1 ERGVRDWA
9 EKLAQR
15 EAIVQETEERLRR
28 EREELDSRILAPARS
43 PDPGGERDETGAT
56 LEAGMSG
63 ILARLETI
71 ERRLARQETVAASNG
86 NLDVTLKDERL
97 ASTERLERIAKRL
110 ADELDLDGRDLLAER
125 ESLLELE
132 EDMQSREEAMRAELD
147 QVIGSGLLSSDVRTA
162 DEVKRVEPSPTDV
175 KDLERKGAEPAP
187 PKQIAAEPD
196 LRPPLT
202 ATPAGKN
209 TSGRDSGK
217 AIEGTL
223 TNLVTK
229 GVAVEHISEVLQAA
243 KKAVRSARDVTE
255 VREILER
262 ARASFDAGQYEE
274 AMRQ

>member
-1 ERGVRDWA
+1 MTTVLKSGKSRRP
-9 EKLAQR
+9 
-15 EAIVQETEERLRR
+15 EAP
-28 EREELDSRILAPARS
+28 PAVS
-43 PDPGGERDETGAT
+43 AAT
-56 LEAGMSG
+56 HEAGMSG
-63 ILARLETI
+63 ILARLEPI

-132 EDMQSREEAMRAELD
+132 EDMQSREEALRAELD
-147 QVIGSGLLSSDVRTA
+147 QFIGSGLLSSEERTA
-162 DEVKRVEPSPTDV
+162 DDVKSVEQSPTDV
-175 KDLERKGAEPAP
+175 KDLKRKGAEPAP
-187 PKQIAAEPD
+187 PKQIAAEPE

-202 ATPAGKN
+202 ATPAGKDRFE
-209 TSGRDSGK
+209 GDLGK

-223 TNLVTK
+223 TILVTK

-262 ARASFDAGQYEE
+262 ARASFDAGRYEE
-274 AMRQ
+274 AMRQSDRILTLLRPTSADVRGGRVGPTEL